1 MQDTYK
7 TKGMRA
13 ALINSLRQKGIKDEK
28 VLEAM
33 SSVPRHFFLDSAFV
47 NQAYQDI
54 AFNIG
59 EGQTISQPYTVAYQT
74 SLLDV
79 RQGDKVLEI
88 GTGSGYQASIL
99 MALGVTLYTIEY
111 NRKLYEKARALLLK
125 MNYSGVPPSGLPPSG
140 VPPKAN
146 FIHGDGSQGFMPA
159 APYDR
164 ILVTAGAP
172 QVPEALLDQLKEN
185 GKLVIPIG
193 DLRNQAMYCITKLAN
208 GEIKKEVHD
217 QFVFVPLL
225 GKQGWQL

>member
-1 MQDTYK
+1 MKDTYK
-7 TKGMRA
+7 TQGMRS
-13 ALINSLRQKGIKDEK
+13 ALINGLRQKGIKDER

-33 SSVPRHFFLDSAFV
+33 NKVPRHFFLDSAFV

-74 SLLDV
+74 CLLDV
-79 RQGDKVLEI
+79 QEGDKVLEI
-88 GTGSGYQASIL
+88 GTGSGYQASVL
-99 MALGVTLYTIEY
+99 MALGATLYTIEY

-125 MNYSGVPPSGLPPSG
+125 MNYNKLLPKG
-140 VPPKAN
+140 N
-146 FIHGDGSQGFMPA
+146 FIHGDGSQGFAPA
-159 APYDR
+159 APYDK

-172 QVPEALLDQLKEN
+172 SIPQALLDQLKEN

-193 DLRNQAMYCITKLAN
+193 DLKNQQMYCITKLAN

>member
-13 ALINSLRQKGIKDEK
+13 ALINSLKEKGIKDDT

-59 EGQTISQPYTVAYQT
+59 ERQTISQPYTVAYQT
-74 SLLDV
+74 CLLGV
-79 RQGDKVLEI
+79 QAGDKVLEI
-88 GTGSGYQASIL
+88 GTGSGYQASVL
-99 MALGVTLYTIEY
+99 MALGATLYTIEY

-125 MNYSGVPPSGLPPSG
+125 MNYKG
-140 VPPKAN
+140 N
-146 FIHGDGSQGFMPA
+146 FIHGDGSQGFLSA
-159 APYDR
+159 APYDK

-172 QVPEALLDQLKEN
+172 QAPQALLDQLKEN

-193 DLRNQAMYCITKLAN
+193 DLKSQAMCCITKLAN
-208 GEIKKEVHD
+208 GEIKKEVHE

>member
-13 ALINSLRQKGIKDEK
+13 ALINSLRQKGIRDDK

-33 SSVPRHFFLDSAFV
+33 NSIPRHFFLDSAFV

-88 GTGSGYQASIL
+88 GTGSGYQASVL

-125 MNYSGVPPSGLPPSG
+125 MNYGRLLSSG
-140 VPPKAN
+140 VPPKGN
-146 FIHGDGSQGFMPA
+146 FVHGDGSQGFITA

-172 QVPEALLDQLKEN
+172 QVPQALLDQLKEN

-193 DLRNQAMYCITKLAN
+193 DLKNQAMYTITKLAN

>member
-13 ALINSLRQKGIKDEK
+13 ALINSLRQKGIKDER

-33 SSVPRHFFLDSAFV
+33 NSVPRHFFLDSAFV

-79 RQGDKVLEI
+79 QQGDKVLEI
-88 GTGSGYQASIL
+88 GTGSGYQASVL

-111 NRKLYEKARALLLK
+111 NRKLYEKARATLLK
-125 MNYSGVPPSGLPPSG
+125 MNDSRLLPKG
-140 VPPKAN
+140 N
-146 FIHGDGSQGFMPA
+146 FIHGDGSQGFMTA

-193 DLRNQAMYCITKLAN
+193 DLKNQEMYCITKLAS

>member
-13 ALINSLRQKGIKDEK
+13 ALISNLREKGIRDER

-33 SSVPRHFFLDSAFV
+33 GKVPRHFFLDSAFV

-79 RQGDKVLEI
+79 QVGDKILEI
-88 GTGSGYQASIL
+88 GTGSGYQSSVLI
-99 MALGVTLYTIEY
+99 ALGATLYTIEY

-125 MNYSGVPPSGLPPSG
+125 MNYKG
-140 VPPKAN
+140 N
-146 FIHGDGSQGFMPA
+146 FIHGDGSQGFLSA
-159 APYDR
+159 APYNR

-172 QVPEALLDQLKEN
+172 QAPQALLDQLKEN

-193 DLRNQAMYCITKLAN
+193 DLKSQVMCSLTKLAN
-208 GEIKKEVHD
+208 GEIKKEVHE

-225 GKQGWQL
+225 GKHGWKL

>member
-13 ALINSLRQKGIKDEK
+13 ALINSLRQKGIKDER

-33 SSVPRHFFLDSAFV
+33 NSVPRHFFLDSAFV

-88 GTGSGYQASIL
+88 GTGSGYQASVL

-111 NRKLYEKARALLLK
+111 NRKLYEKARATLLK
-125 MNYSGVPPSGLPPSG
+125 MNDSRLLPKG
-140 VPPKAN
+140 N
-146 FIHGDGSQGFMPA
+146 FIHGDGSQGFMTA

-193 DLRNQAMYCITKLAN
+193 DLKNQEMYCITKLAS

>member
-13 ALINSLRQKGIKDEK
+13 TLINSLRQKGIIDERI
-28 VLEAM
+28 LAAM

-54 AFNIG
+54 AFSIG

-79 RQGDKVLEI
+79 QQGDKVLEI
-88 GTGSGYQASIL
+88 GTGSGYQASVL
-99 MALGVTLYTIEY
+99 MALGVRLYTIEY
-111 NRKLYEKARALLLK
+111 NRKLYEKARAILLK
-125 MNYSGVPPSGLPPSG
+125 MNYIG
-140 VPPKAN
+140 N
-146 FIHGDGSQGFMPA
+146 FIHGDGSQGFITA

-172 QVPEALLDQLKEN
+172 QVPQALLDQLKEN

-193 DLRNQAMYCITKLAN
+193 DLKNQEMYCITKLAN

-217 QFVFVPLL
+217 HFVFVPLL

>member
-1 MQDTYK
+1 MEDTYK

-13 ALINSLRQKGIKDEK
+13 ALISLLREKGIRDEQ

-33 SSVPRHFFLDSAFV
+33 GKIPRHFFLDSAFV
-47 NQAYQDI
+47 SYAYQDK

-74 SLLDV
+74 SLLGV
-79 RQGDKVLEI
+79 QAGDKVLEI
-88 GTGSGYQASIL
+88 GTGSGYQASVL
-99 MALGVTLYTIEY
+99 MAMGATLYTIEY

-125 MNYSGVPPSGLPPSG
+125 MNYKG
-140 VPPKAN
+140 N
-146 FIHGDGSQGFMPA
+146 FIHGDGSQGFLSA
-159 APYDR
+159 APYHR

-172 QVPEALLDQLKEN
+172 EVPQALLDQLKEG

-193 DLRNQAMYCITKLAN
+193 DLKSQAMYSFTKLAN
-208 GEIKKEVHD
+208 GAIKKEVHE

-225 GKQGWQL
+225 GKQGWKL